1 MALPALVAG
10 AGLASRGLA
19 SYLAK
24 NKAKKEMMKAGYG
37 ATRNASIPSLV
48 STQGSPGVFGKRL
61 GLAGL
66 GTGATMFGLNSTS
79 NHPRNK
85 AMDKRQEGTYMAN
98 PMMDKSQ
105 NPSYDASMTM
115 DGQIQTMMEEM
126 DGMGLSEDA
135 KLKIIEDKLG
145 FTNGFS
151 QPEDIPMNPGGTVV
165 DPDGGYGGMPYQR
178 IRKQVMTPF
187 RRDYLTGRMTADMTA
202 TEKKAAAF
210 NRVVNDPSIPMDQR
224 ITAALRRETGAAFN
238 PEEGIAMRAKI
249 EAMDAERR
257 NATGAGMTPNEMRMF
272 MGIPQ

>member
-1 MALPALVAG
+1 MAIPALVAG

-24 NKAKKEMMKAGYG
+24 QKAKKEMMKAGYA

-48 STQGSPGVFGKRL
+48 STQRSPGVFAKRA
-61 GLAGL
+61 GLAAAPVVV
-66 GTGATMFGLNSTS
+66 GTTAGIMQGGD
-79 NHPRNK
+79 K
-85 AMDKRQEGTYMAN
+85 ARQEGTYMAN
-98 PMMDKSQ
+98 PMSGLSQ

-126 DGMGLSEDA
+126 DGMNLSEDA

-151 QPEDIPMNPGGTVV
+151 QPEDIPMAMNPGGTVV
-165 DPDGGYGGMPYQR
+165 DPDGGYGGRPYQR
-178 IRKQVMTPF
+178 IGKHVMTPF
-187 RRDYLTGRMTADMTA
+187 KRDYLTEVMNADMTA
-202 TEKKAAAF
+202 TEMKAAAF
-210 NRVVNDPSIPMDQR
+210 NRIVNDPRIPMDQR
-224 ITAALRRETGAAFN
+224 ITAALRRETGAAFSA
-238 PEEGIAMRAKI
+238 EEGIRMKAKL

-257 NATGAGMTPNEMRMF
+257 NDTGAGMTANEMRMF